1 MGNIN
6 ILGINISRLD
16 KQAVLD
22 RINDFLESTAQHY
35 LVTVNPEFILEAGHD
50 EEFFYILN
58 HADLSVPD
66 GFGLTCAAAAMF
78 RRIHRYPGADMLLDI
93 LKIAQEK
100 KKRVAILIWSKGLS
114 RPDDISFAVR
124 KNYPEMQF
132 IVREVER
139 ENNYAV
145 EEAVINFKP
154 DLLFVST
161 GAPWQEKYIY
171 HCLPQIS
178 SVRLAAGVGGAFDF
192 FTGSIK
198 RAPKAFRVIG
208 LEWLWRLAKQ
218 PWRWKRIYRAV
229 IMFPLKFIRWRF
241 IRPFMYRSN
250 VACLLYK
257 KIGDKNMILVVE
269 RAEAKN
275 HWQLPQGGREGENI
289 TVAGKRELQEEIGT
303 DKIKTSKVFK
313 NIYKYKFGNRMT
325 KFNVPAKLA
334 WGYKGQKQSLLVA
347 EFYGIDED
355 IKLNFW
361 EHSRWKWVS
370 PENLIDYVA
379 DIRKDRT
386 KIFLKKFNEFIDQN
400 IY

>member
-22 RINDFLESTAQHY
+22 KINGFLDGGEQHY
-35 LVTVNPEFILEAGHD
+35 LDTVNPEFILEAGHD

-58 HADLSVPD
+58 QADLSVPD

-198 RAPKAFRVIG
+198 RAPKVFRVIG

-241 IRPFMYRSN
+241 IRPFKYRAN

-257 KIGDKNMILVVE
+257 KIADKYYILLVE
-269 RAEAKN
+269 RTDEPN
-275 HWQLPQGGREGENI
+275 HWQIPQGGTDGESI
-289 TVAGKRELQEEIGT
+289 EIAGRRELCEEIGT
-303 DKIKTSKVFK
+303 DKFK
-313 NIYKYKFGNRMT
+313 SAGIYSNIYKYNFGR
-325 KFNVPAKLA
+325 KRRLA
-334 WGYKGQKQSLLVA
+334 EGLGYKGQKQSLYIA
-347 EFYGIDED
+347 EFTGNDVDID
-355 IKLNFW
+355 IQFW
-361 EHSRWKWVS
+361 DHSSWKWVES
-370 PENLIDYVA
+370 EKLVETVHLI
-379 DIRKDRT
+379 RRERT
-386 KIFLKKFNEFIDQN
+386 KIFLKKFNKFIDQN
-400 IY
+400 KY